1 MENPFKIPDLSSIG
15 NIFKHSEV
23 KIPDFN
29 VLEFNDPHEVT
40 NKILTFLQ
48 SQSEIAERQF
58 KTSRNL
64 IIATIII
71 MSLQIFIAIIT
82 TNQSNYRQNNLTT
95 IIETQAQQS
104 EIISRMSL
112 NLLDLQNQVQTL
124 EQENESLLKQTP

>member
-1 MENPFKIPDLSSIG
+1 
-15 NIFKHSEV
+15 
-23 KIPDFN
+23 
-29 VLEFNDPHEVT
+29 
-40 NKILTFLQ
+40 
-48 SQSEIAERQF
+48 
-58 KTSRNL
+58 
-64 IIATIII
+64 